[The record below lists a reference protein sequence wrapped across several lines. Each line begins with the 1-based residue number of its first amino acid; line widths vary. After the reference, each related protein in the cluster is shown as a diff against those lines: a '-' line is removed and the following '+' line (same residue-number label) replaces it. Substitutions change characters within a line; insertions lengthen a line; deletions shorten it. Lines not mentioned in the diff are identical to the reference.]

1 LTGFSRNC
9 SIAGIGIFSHE
20 MSGKLYIVATPI
32 GNLEDI
38 TLRAIRVLKESD
50 LIACEDTRTTKKLL
64 SRYSIDK
71 PLVSYHEH
79 NEIEKAKELL
89 SLLEEGKSI
98 ALVSDAGTPGISDP
112 GYRLVK
118 LASGRGIQVLPVPGP
133 SAVVSAI
140 SVSGLPTSSFAFF
153 GFPPRT
159 KKRLADYLGNIKSYP
174 ETLVLYESPNRVTK
188 TLRVMLDVLGD
199 RHISLN
205 REITKLYEET
215 LRGRISEVLEA
226 LGKRN
231 GIKGEVT
238 LVVEG
243 ASAESGE
250 IDTGGIDAML
260 DSCKKEGFS
269 LKDAVKRVSGETGY
283 SKSKTYKRA
292 LVIWER

>member
-1 LTGFSRNC
+1 
-9 SIAGIGIFSHE
+9 
-20 MSGKLYIVATPI
+20 MSGKLYIVSTPI

-38 TLRAIRVLKESD
+38 TLRAIRVLGETD
-50 LIACEDTRTTKKLL
+50 VIACEDTRTTRKLL
-64 SRYSIDK
+64 SRYAIDK

-79 NEIEKAKELL
+79 NEVEKAKELI
-89 SLLEEGKSI
+89 SLLEEGKSV

-112 GYRLVK
+112 GFRLVK
-118 LASGRGIQVLPVPGP
+118 LASELDIQVLPVPGP
-133 SAVVSAI
+133 SAVVSAL
-140 SVSGLPTSSFAFF
+140 SVSGLSTSSFAFF

-174 ETLVLYESPNRVTK
+174 ETLVFYESPNRVTK
-188 TLRVMLDVLGD
+188 TLRTMLEVFGD
-199 RHISLN
+199 RRISLN

-226 LGKRN
+226 LGKRS

-243 ASAESGE
+243 ESAESGDV
-250 IDTGGIDAML
+250 DTEGIDAML
-260 DSCKKEGFS
+260 DSYKKSGLS
-269 LKDAVKRVSGETGY
+269 LKDAVKKVSEESAY

-292 LVIWER
+292 LAIWGRQ